1 MITAEPFNRTGRA
14 VLDAFL
20 LPVDEYVARVH
31 ALQRAMR
38 RAGLDAVTAIGHSTD
53 AGDLAYLTGFIP
65 ILGWGA
71 VVVGLDGD
79 PVLVTVSGPRELAYI
94 KSQTWINDIRT
105 SASLFASPTESVAEV
120 LREVL
125 PSGGT
130 VGVTGAASN
139 LGSDSYQSFLQS
151 LEPYEVRP
159 AEVLTEDPRRRKR
172 PRELLVLG
180 RASDLARRAVSAAA
194 DIYASGAEN
203 ADAALAAERAARL
216 GGAHDVRVLA
226 NLYGE
231 SLSPLESVPAARR
244 QSLSLYCAVEYCGY
258 WGQAMTGS
266 LASRDGTAA
275 TRAVAAM
282 RAATSAGTSVAA
294 LAHSAIGQLPEGEGD
309 VALAYGLGSGTGL
322 ALGEEPTI
330 STSSK
335 ENLRIGDLLT
345 LQTVTSEDGR
355 LTCALETVVVTAEGA
370 AAM

>member
-14 VLDAFL
+14 VLDGFL

-38 RAGLDAVTAIGHSTD
+38 YAGLDAFTAIGHSTD

-71 VVVGLDGD
+71 VVVGLEGD

-94 KSQTWINDIRT
+94 RSQTWIDDIRT
-105 SASLFASPTESVAEV
+105 SSSLFASPTESVAEV

-125 PSGGT
+125 APGGL

-159 AEVLTEDPRRRKR
+159 AEVLTEEPRRHKR

-180 RASDLARRAVSAAA
+180 RASDLARQSVAAAA
-194 DIYASGAEN
+194 DIHASGATN

-231 SLSPLESVPAARR
+231 SLRPLESVPVARR
-244 QSLSLYCAVEYCGY
+244 ESLNLYCALEYCGY
-258 WGQAMTGS
+258 WGQAMVATLSS
-266 LASRDGTAA
+266 LDGTAA

-282 RAATSAGTSVAA
+282 RAVISAGTPVAA
-294 LAHSAIGQLPEGEGD
+294 LAHAAIGQLSEGEGD

-335 ENLRIGDLLT
+335 DKLRIGDLLT
-345 LQTVTSEDGR
+345 LQAVTSEHGQ
-355 LTCALETVVVTAEGA
+355 LICALETVLVTAEGA
-370 AAM
+370 AAV